1 MASISQDVLGLIE
14 DRVIIGSST
23 QEINLRIGRGVL
35 FVTSKRLESILRN
48 SEFGLEKVDTG
59 GRGPYLAVTE
69 AMPSVEKVLEIV
81 AKYQNCNIEEIIA
94 IGGGSVLDCAKVV
107 KRGLETGAKSFEDLN
122 RKREGNFAE
131 PIRFAVCPTTAGTG
145 SESTPF
151 ATLWDFTDNIK
162 LSVEG
167 DDLIP
172 TVVILDNAFLSTV
185 PIAVAVA
192 SALDALSHALESIW
206 NRNAQKESL
215 EISFKA
221 LGLILDGFRSL
232 RIAGSPED
240 PENMTKASEYFQI
253 GSYLAGRSIA
263 ITRTAIA
270 HSISYP
276 VTTDLRISH
285 GLAASFFLPEI
296 CHSAYKF
303 DDGRMQKLD
312 SFLQAEF
319 SNKPLADQLYD
330 VISFFGV
337 SAHVKTRFKD
347 CSVNIDCMTRRMF
360 ESTRADNFFSESAS
374 NEVREKLAKFLS

>member
-1 MASISQDVLGLIE
+1 MPSIFQDVLELLE

-23 QEINLRIGRGVL
+23 QEINLRMGSGVL
-35 FVTSKRLESILRN
+35 FVTSKSLESILRN
-48 SEFGLEKVDTG
+48 SEFGFEKIDKG
-59 GRGPYLAVTE
+59 GIGPYLVVTE
-69 AMPSVEKVLEIV
+69 AMPSVEKVLDIV
-81 AKYQNCNIEEIIA
+81 AKYQNRNIEEIIA

-107 KRGLETGAKSFEDLN
+107 KRGLETGAKSFEELN
-122 RKREGNFAE
+122 TKREISFPE
-131 PIRFAVCPTTAGTG
+131 PIRFTVCPTTAGTG

-172 TVVILDNAFLSTV
+172 NVVILDSAFLSTV

-206 NRNAQKESL
+206 NRNAQDESL
-215 EISFKA
+215 EISIKA

-240 PENMTKASEYFQI
+240 LENMARASEYFQI

-276 VTTDLRISH
+276 VTTDLQISH

-296 CHSAYKF
+296 YHSAYKF
-303 DDGRMQKLD
+303 DDGRMRTVDRVLKT
-312 SFLQAEF
+312 EF
-319 SNKPLADQLYD
+319 SNKQLAEQLYD

-337 SAHVKTRFKD
+337 SAHVKSRFKD
-347 CSVNIDCMTRRMF
+347 CSVNMDCMTKRMF
-360 ESTRADNFFSESAS
+360 ESSRAENFFSESAS
-374 NEVREKLAKFLS
+374 YEVREKLAKFLS